1 MREMKISKF
10 LLGRRTEII
19 NGVEIK
25 LVHFFIQINGVIKHL
40 TTFQE
45 PYSDVECL
53 SVALIDALQDIGIF
67 EIDYDYGFEMSN
79 GSIDTAVHIVKI
91 TSNKNNATVVTSC
104 TRNKEI
110 TKGFTDDEMI
120 ADWKT
125 LGYELEIFDF
135 NK

>member
-1 MREMKISKF
+1 MREMRMSKF

-25 LVHFFIQINGVIKHL
+25 LVHFFIQIEGVIKHL

-53 SVALIDALQDIGIF
+53 SVALVNALQNIGVF
-67 EIDYDYGFEMSN
+67 EINYDYEIEAPDDN
-79 GSIDTAVHIVKI
+79 IDDVIHIVKI
-91 TSNKNNATVVTSC
+91 TNNKNNTTVITSC
-104 TRNKEI
+104 TRDKKF

-120 ADWKT
+120 SDWKT

-135 NK
+135 DK